1 MAVSEDKVRV
11 QITLSREVA
20 SKLEEAAKRAGVSK
34 SALASVAITEWI
46 AAKQLDKPLE

>member
-1 MAVSEDKVRV
+1 MAVKEDKVRV

-20 SKLEEAAKRAGVSK
+20 KKLEESAQRAGITK

-46 AAKQLDKPLE
+46 ASKQFDKPIE